1 MRDNGR
7 VAVPRMTD
15 LVYLG
20 QDGRLVITSSYRS
33 VFCETPP
40 ALDAGT
46 PPLFLPRDAYA

>member
-20 QDGRLVITSSYRS
+20 QDGRSDYHQQLSIGI
-33 VFCETPP
+33 
-40 ALDAGT
+40 L
-46 PPLFLPRDAYA
+46 